1 MLPNVGMRRAWC
13 VSLIGRVSLLIL
25 LSVVVGC
32 QMDQWDWGRGQWKQ
46 SPNRRAGTR
55 ARRPVRPVASS
66 DRGPATGAAS
76 TENARAQD
84 VERRVADH
92 YDAERSPSYDST
104 VYGDSLTARI
114 DRNADP
120 NRQARI
126 RSNADAAYR
135 DTAAI
140 PVRDDGGAAPAG
152 PSFPKAVAPPESN
165 SPGDDPSGEILTP
178 IGSGAVGREARGS
191 NAKTEL
197 TDPASTGAGPVTP
210 DTEPATTDPNPVRPA
225 DDSKVEGGV
234 FTNEGIGRSWTD
246 TNKSTPSDNP
256 AAGRANA
263 PASIG
268 EGAPAPPSLGNV
280 EVSVAPSP
288 SESEE
293 PAPRPVAR
301 TTPNVPAA
309 QPVVNTLKQ
318 RIDELESAVFSSPN
332 DVEKQLRLRMFYLAE
347 GMDDKALEQTPGMN
361 EGMAEILDAHVRA
374 LLAARSSIGRDSA
387 TWAQAQLDAI
397 ETLHAAVRA
406 RADLQVPNVKLC
418 TAINGYGLYDP
429 IEPAEFVAGRKN
441 QVLVY
446 IEVDNYESQ
455 RTPAGMYRTQLA
467 VRWSLLSRDG
477 QELQSHVDKGIEDVA
492 RTRRRDFYLT
502 VGPLT
507 IPSGLPVGDYV
518 LKVEVEDELAGKIN
532 SNTTTFRMRA
542 P

>member
-1 MLPNVGMRRAWC
+1 
-13 VSLIGRVSLLIL
+13 
-25 LSVVVGC
+25 
-32 QMDQWDWGRGQWKQ
+32 MDQWDWGRGQWKQ
-46 SPNRRAGTR
+46 SSNRRAGTR
-55 ARRPVRPVASS
+55 ARRPVRPVASA
-66 DRGPATGAAS
+66 DRGPATAAAN

-84 VERRVADH
+84 VERQVADH
-92 YDAERSPSYDST
+92 YGDQRSPSYDST

-114 DRNADP
+114 ERNSDP
-120 NRQARI
+120 NRQERI

-140 PVRDDGGAAPAG
+140 PVRDDGGVEPTG
-152 PSFPKAVAPPESN
+152 STVQTPVAPPKSN
-165 SPGDDPSGEILTP
+165 PSGDGSSGEIRAP
-178 IGSGAVGREARGS
+178 IGSNTTGQGS
-191 NAKTEL
+191 GGLNPMTER
-197 TDPASTGAGPVTP
+197 TEPVSTGAGPATP
-210 DTEPATTDPNPVRPA
+210 APEPRTTDPNPKPVRPA
-225 DDSKVEGGV
+225 SDSKVEGGV

-246 TNKSTPSDNP
+246 GNKPTPSDNQP
-256 AAGRANA
+256 AGRANSR
-263 PASIG
+263 ASIG
-268 EGAPAPPSLGNV
+268 EGGQAPPSLGNV
-280 EVSVAPSP
+280 EVSAAPP
-288 SESEE
+288 STETVE
-293 PAPRPVAR
+293 PAPLPVR
-301 TTPNVPAA
+301 TASNVPAA
-309 QPVVNTLKQ
+309 QPAVDTLKQ
-318 RIDELESAVFSSPN
+318 RIDELESAVLLSPN
-332 DVEKQLRLRMFYLAE
+332 DVEKQLCLRMFYLAE
-347 GMDDKALEQTPGMN
+347 GMDDKAVEQTPGMN
-361 EGMAEILDAHVRA
+361 EEMAEILEAHIRA

-406 RADLQVPNVKLC
+406 RADLQVPNVRLC

-477 QELQSHVDKGIEDVA
+477 QELQSHIDKGIEDVA

-507 IPSGLPVGDYV
+507 IPSGLPAGDYV

-532 SNTTTFRMRA
+532 SNTTTFRMKA